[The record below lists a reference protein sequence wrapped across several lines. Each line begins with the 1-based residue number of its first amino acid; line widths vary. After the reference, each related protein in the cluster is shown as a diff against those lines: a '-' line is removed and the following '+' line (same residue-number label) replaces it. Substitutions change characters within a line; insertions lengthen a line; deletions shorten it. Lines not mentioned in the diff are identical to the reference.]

1 METSAA
7 GQLGGYDTT
16 DEVRKSLAAESP
28 AFKCS
33 MCNKSNREI
42 IKECEERAKA
52 EGPSEEVQVPEELNM
67 GFKDEMEAKKKAGES
82 KDEEEEGAQLAEG
95 FVQTAPLPPANANS
109 GAAASTAT
117 PIQAA
122 QATVHQRAPRPAQTV
137 PQPTATI
144 PPPAHQAQAQAA
156 GPRRLEDGGVP
167 VWIDRLIVAL
177 VALLAFLILRVMFDL

>member
-1 METSAA
+1 M
-7 GQLGGYDTT
+7 GGYDTT